1 METSEEETTVR
12 LVDYGYMETVQDQD
26 SQCLRELPEEW
37 RHFMT
42 MAVELELGV
51 IPIEENQDVLN
62 ALSIFG
68 FVCNLQDCDL
78 SLFLYFVVLILL
90 FNPITSSR
98 SHVSTVR
105 CCQEDQLYQGCPGAQ
120 VARQSARISRRMK

>member
-12 LVDYGYMETVQDQD
+12 LVDYGYMKTVQDQD

-62 ALSIFG
+62 ALMMESAPSTE
-68 FVCNLQDCDL
+68 QRWRP
-78 SLFLYFVVLILL
+78 Y
-90 FNPITSSR
+90 SS
-98 SHVSTVR
+98 
-105 CCQEDQLYQGCPGAQ
+105 
-120 VARQSARISRRMK
+120 

>member
-12 LVDYGYMETVQDQD
+12 LVDYGYMKTVQDQD

-51 IPIEENQDVLN
+51 IPIEENVKCKMYL
-62 ALSIFG
+62 L
-68 FVCNLQDCDL
+68 LCDRL
-78 SLFLYFVVLILL
+78 DSNSVFISVFSVLILL

-98 SHVSTVR
+98 SHVSYGT
-105 CCQEDQLYQGCPGAQ
+105 LLPGPYQGCPGAQ
-120 VARQSARISRRMK
+120 VARQLARMTSRRMK

>member
-12 LVDYGYMETVQDQD
+12 LVDYGYMKTVQD

-51 IPIEENQDVLN
+51 IPIEENVKCKMYLLLCDRLDSNSVFISVLI
-62 ALSIFG
+62 S
-68 FVCNLQDCDL
+68 
-78 SLFLYFVVLILL
+78 VLILL
-90 FNPITSSR
+90 FNPILLP
-98 SHVSTVR
+98 
-105 CCQEDQLYQGCPGAQ
+105 D
-120 VARQSARISRRMK
+120 

>member
-1 METSEEETTVR
+1 MESVHTDTATV
-12 LVDYGYMETVQDQD
+12 LFIDYGNTE
-26 SQCLRELPEEW
+26 
-37 RHFMT
+37 
-42 MAVELELGV
+42 
-51 IPIEENQDVLN
+51 

-98 SHVSTVR
+98 SHVSYGT
-105 CCQEDQLYQGCPGAQ
+105 LLPGPYQGCPGAQ
-120 VARQSARISRRMK
+120 VARQLARMTSRRMK

>member
-12 LVDYGYMETVQDQD
+12 LVDYGYMKTVQDQD

-62 ALSIFG
+62 ALMMESAPSTG
-68 FVCNLQDCDL
+68 GECTHRYCDRTL
-78 SLFLYFVVLILL
+78 HRL
-90 FNPITSSR
+90 R
-98 SHVSTVR
+98 
-105 CCQEDQLYQGCPGAQ
+105 
-120 VARQSARISRRMK
+120 

>member
-12 LVDYGYMETVQDQD
+12 LVDYGYMKTVQD

-78 SLFLYFVVLILL
+78 SLFLCFVVLILL

-98 SHVSTVR
+98 SHVSYATV
-105 CCQEDQLYQGCPGAQ
+105 LPHQ
-120 VARQSARISRRMK
+120 VKDVRLKWLVNWRGLLCARG

>member
-12 LVDYGYMETVQDQD
+12 LVDYGYVQDQD

-51 IPIEENQDVLN
+51 IPIEENVKCKMYL
-62 ALSIFG
+62 L
-68 FVCNLQDCDL
+68 LCDRL
-78 SLFLYFVVLILL
+78 DSNSVFISVFSVLILL

-98 SHVSTVR
+98 SHVSYGT
-105 CCQEDQLYQGCPGAQ
+105 LLPGPYQGCPGAQ
-120 VARQSARISRRMK
+120 VARQLARMTSRRMK